1 MKDEEI
7 LELGAD
13 GTFSIPSPSKKAIK
27 ETKPLVP
34 TKTAVVAPSK
44 PVTPKVTATPPKPT
58 EPEPTPKKEA
68 VKASSTTE
76 PQKTKTTDVHDLL
89 NSVSP
94 GEYKVYRDGTTVNV
108 IVCLQDEQK
117 VSSMSMT
124 DTQIRLLISDTIP
137 KELIVPLPMT
147 VNPQTATCR
156 TFKSFVTL
164 QATVSSSQ

>member
-1 MKDEEI
+1 M
-7 LELGAD
+7 
-13 GTFSIPSPSKKAIK
+13 
-27 ETKPLVP
+27 
-34 TKTAVVAPSK
+34 
-44 PVTPKVTATPPKPT
+44 
-58 EPEPTPKKEA
+58 
-68 VKASSTTE
+68 
-76 PQKTKTTDVHDLL
+76 
-89 NSVSP
+89 SP